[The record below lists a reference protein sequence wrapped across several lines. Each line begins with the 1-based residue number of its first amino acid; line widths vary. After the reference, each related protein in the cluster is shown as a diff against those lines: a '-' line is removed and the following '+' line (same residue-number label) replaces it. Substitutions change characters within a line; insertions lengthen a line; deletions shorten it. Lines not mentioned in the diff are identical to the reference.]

1 MAESELVREL
11 SARVLAQDDKV
22 PTTIRINRR
31 TLKRLRT
38 QEKRWST
45 TMSFIVER
53 ALDPVLTELEQAK
66 CHPTETVLMTNKYE
80 AVEVTA
86 HQAWFLADYLRAGSY
101 PWMLAITAPYVDPG
115 GAGSVQGAL
124 SRRTGRGRR
133 C

>member
-1 MAESELVREL
+1 MADSELVREL

-53 ALDPVLTELEQAK
+53 ALEPVLTELEEAK
-66 CHPTETVLMTNKYE
+66 LP
-80 AVEVTA
+80 
-86 HQAWFLADYLRAGSY
+86 ADG
-101 PWMLAITAPYVDPG
+101 DG
-115 GAGSVQGAL
+115 GDDE
-124 SRRTGRGRR
+124 
-133 C
+133 

>member
-31 TLKRLRT
+31 TLKRLRA

-53 ALDPVLTELEQAK
+53 ALEPVLAELEQAK
-66 CHPTETVLMTNKYE
+66 LPSDGNG
-80 AVEVTA
+80 
-86 HQAWFLADYLRAGSY
+86 D
-101 PWMLAITAPYVDPG
+101 G
-115 GAGSVQGAL
+115 GE
-124 SRRTGRGRR
+124 
-133 C
+133 

>member
-31 TLKRLRT
+31 TLKRLRA

-53 ALDPVLTELEQAK
+53 ALEPVLSELEQAK
-66 CHPTETVLMTNKYE
+66 LPSDG
-80 AVEVTA
+80 AS
-86 HQAWFLADYLRAGSY
+86 AD
-101 PWMLAITAPYVDPG
+101 DE
-115 GAGSVQGAL
+115 
-124 SRRTGRGRR
+124 
-133 C
+133 

>member
-1 MAESELVREL
+1 MAQSELVQEL

-53 ALDPVLTELEQAK
+53 ALEPVLAELEQAK
-66 CHPTETVLMTNKYE
+66 LPSDGDRDDSE
-80 AVEVTA
+80 
-86 HQAWFLADYLRAGSY
+86 
-101 PWMLAITAPYVDPG
+101 
-115 GAGSVQGAL
+115 
-124 SRRTGRGRR
+124 
-133 C
+133 

>member
-1 MAESELVREL
+1 MAQSELVREL

-53 ALDPVLTELEQAK
+53 ALEPVLAELEEAK
-66 CHPTETVLMTNKYE
+66 LPSDGDRDDNE
-80 AVEVTA
+80 
-86 HQAWFLADYLRAGSY
+86 
-101 PWMLAITAPYVDPG
+101 
-115 GAGSVQGAL
+115 
-124 SRRTGRGRR
+124 
-133 C
+133 

>member
-66 CHPTETVLMTNKYE
+66 LPSDGDG
-80 AVEVTA
+80 
-86 HQAWFLADYLRAGSY
+86 AD
-101 PWMLAITAPYVDPG
+101 DE
-115 GAGSVQGAL
+115 
-124 SRRTGRGRR
+124 
-133 C
+133 